1 MSKCPFK
8 RKNDHFIKKNKNI
21 LTSKRNFSFLFF
33 FISFILLT
41 YMAVFLI
48 RLNNVSL
55 FIFSLL
61 NLIFSFYISFVVYE
75 ISIQNIIFSLDS
87 NNKRKIPKYGF
98 FKLLYDIS
106 IRKKILMR
114 DLDIERMKKLGDI
127 YLMFMGYR
135 PALVITSAN
144 LVKKVSK
151 EIDIYKK
158 SNPIDLNMPYFY
170 KWVGNNNIVLANGN
184 DWKRLREIIHKQ
196 LTATHLYFP
205 TMCRK
210 ALELCGHIG
219 ETIKHKEESAIF
231 LNRWLKAFSLDIAG
245 ETLFGFNFNHLKE
258 ISNAAIDAMDFI
270 ISEIFNPS
278 RIAFP
283 LINKFPTKTNKKLD
297 KSIQHIESLVSLMKD
312 KYSQTHSI
320 NNDDNLLKRLINSN
334 KEEKLIE
341 DELRNNIITLV
352 LSSYETTQVS
362 LGGALYH
369 LAKYSHFQEL
379 IRKESITLFPNI
391 DKEINEAND
400 SVYEKFQNFELLENF
415 ILESLRVYS
424 PLANQNSRTIT
435 QDTQLGGFHIK
446 SDISLI
452 INIHAIHMNNDNWN
466 EPNVFNPNRF
476 SKDGRPNKFS
486 FLPFGAGARICS
498 GRSFTLLEQK
508 IVICCLLRKFEILLP
523 YDAYKIPISRTSFT
537 GIPENS
543 FKLHFKPLEANR
555 I

>member
-1 MSKCPFK
+1 MSTCPYK
-8 RKNDHFIKKNKNI
+8 VSTTNFIKKNKNV
-21 LTSKRNFSFLFF
+21 LTVKRNISILLF

-41 YMAVFLI
+41 YFAIFII
-48 RLNNVSL
+48 RINNVPL
-55 FIFSLL
+55 FVFSLL
-61 NLIFSFYISFVVYE
+61 NIIFSFYISFAVYE
-75 ISIQNIIFSLDS
+75 RSIQNIFLSIDS

-106 IRKKILMR
+106 IRKKTLMR
-114 DLDIERMKKLGDI
+114 DMDIERMKKFGDI

-144 LVKKVSK
+144 LAKKVSK

-170 KWVGNNNIVLANGN
+170 KWVGNNNIVLSNGS
-184 DWKRLREIIHKQ
+184 DWRRLRDIIHKQ
-196 LTATHLYFP
+196 LTATNFYFP

-210 ALELCGHIG
+210 ALELCEHIK
-219 ETIKHKEESAIF
+219 EKIKHTEKSEVF

-270 ISEIFNPS
+270 INEIFNPL

-283 LINKFPTKTNKKLD
+283 LINKLPTKTNKKLD
-297 KSIQHIESLVSLMKD
+297 KSIQHIEYLVSIMKD
-312 KYSQTHSI
+312 KYSHTNSI

-369 LAKYSHFQEL
+369 FAKYSKFQDL
-379 IRKESITLFPNI
+379 IRKESIRLFPNL
-391 DKEINEAND
+391 DKEISEAID
-400 SVYEKFQNFELLENF
+400 STYEKFQKFELLENF

-446 SDISLI
+446 SDVSLI
-452 INIHAIHMNNDNWN
+452 INIHAIHMNDDNWN
-466 EPNVFNPNRF
+466 EPNVFNPYRF
-476 SKDGRPNKFS
+476 CKDTRPDKFS
-486 FLPFGAGARICS
+486 FLPFGAAPRLCS

-523 YDAYKIPISRTSFT
+523 YNSYKIPIKRTSFT

-543 FKLHFKPLEANR
+543 FRLLFKPLEA
-555 I
+555 

>member
-1 MSKCPFK
+1 MSTCPFE
-8 RKNDHFIKKNKNI
+8 KNSDNFSKNNKNI
-21 LTSKRNFSFLFF
+21 FKLKRNISILFF
-33 FISFILLT
+33 FISFTLLT
-41 YMAVFLI
+41 FLGIFLI
-48 RLNNVSL
+48 RIDNVSL
-55 FIFSLL
+55 FVFLLL
-61 NLIFSFYISFVVYE
+61 NIIFSFYLSFLIYE
-75 ISIQNIIFSLDS
+75 KSIQNIFFSIDS
-87 NNKRKIPKYGF
+87 KDKKKIPKYGVF
-98 FKLLYDIS
+98 NLLYDIS
-106 IRKKILMR
+106 FRKKTLMR
-114 DLDIERMKKLGDI
+114 DMDIERMKKFGNI

-144 LVKKVSK
+144 LAKKVSK

-170 KWVGNNNIVLANGN
+170 KWVGNNNIVLSNGS

-196 LTATHLYFP
+196 LNATNFYFP
-205 TMCRK
+205 TMCIK
-210 ALELCGHIG
+210 ALELCERIK
-219 ETIKHKEESAIF
+219 ETLKQTDKSEIL

-258 ISNAAIDAMDFI
+258 ISNAAIEAMDYI
-270 ISEIFNPS
+270 INEIFNPL

-283 LINKFPTKTNKKLD
+283 LINKLPTKTNKKLD
-297 KSIQHIESLVSLMKD
+297 KSIQHIESLVSIMKD
-312 KYSQTHSI
+312 KYSQ
-320 NNDDNLLKRLINSN
+320 NNSMNTDDNLLKRLINSN
-334 KEEKLIE
+334 KEEKLVE

-369 LAKYSHFQEL
+369 FAKYNKFQEL
-379 IRKESITLFPNI
+379 IRKESIRLFPNLEE
-391 DKEINEAND
+391 EIKNANANAF
-400 SVYEKFQNFELLENF
+400 EKFQKFELLENF

-452 INIHAIHMNNDNWN
+452 INIHAIHMNNDDWN
-466 EPNVFNPNRF
+466 EPNVFNPDRF
-476 SKDGRPNKFS
+476 SKNSRPDKFS
-486 FLPFGAGARICS
+486 FLPFGAGPRLCS
-498 GRSFTLLEQK
+498 GRNFTLLEQK

-523 YDAYKIPISRTSFT
+523 YNSYKVPVKRTSFT

-543 FKLHFKPLEANR
+543 FKLLFKPLEAY
-555 I
+555 